1 MQPMTQI
8 GLANVKVFS
17 GLEPDGEEYRTC
29 RLTFLG
35 DKVALWRFF
44 EGRWLQV
51 DVLSAVT
58 VVDDVITGVSK
69 SLVQEVG
76 LEPINARVRWEIE
89 EVGCRN
95 CR

>member
-1 MQPMTQI
+1 MHDMSQI
-8 GLANVKVFS
+8 GVANVKVFS

-51 DVLSAVT
+51 DVLSSATT
-58 VVDDVITGVSK
+58 VGDTVTGVSK

-76 LEPINARVRWEIE
+76 LAPANAQVRWEIE